1 MPPSTKN
8 PPRPSPWLKRVLIPF
23 WTIQLLLM
31 IIIISV
37 SGLLAASVKVGTS
50 LGYPSPL
57 LPAPHSHL
65 SSPSTPRKETPT
77 LQPTNRQYHSIAI
90 IYMFF
95 ETICILLSISE
106 IILFA
111 RHRLEPGTYLV
122 LQVVKST
129 IWTVVFII
137 YVVRL
142 ATLKDGLGAT
152 NPLAFFLGGDLEAII
167 LLCVAPIT
175 PPSPSAR
182 AP

>member
-1 MPPSTKN
+1 
-8 PPRPSPWLKRVLIPF
+8 
-23 WTIQLLLM
+23 
-31 IIIISV
+31 
-37 SGLLAASVKVGTS
+37 
-50 LGYPSPL
+50 
-57 LPAPHSHL
+57 
-65 SSPSTPRKETPT
+65 
-77 LQPTNRQYHSIAI
+77 
-90 IYMFF
+90 MFF

-167 LLCVAPIT
+167 LLCVPFSLLLLLLLL
-175 PPSPSAR
+175 PLPRQRSQSRNPYH
-182 AP
+182 PN